1 MYLCIGFK
9 IEHHGPGRFPVKNKE
24 MNFEYFKIVC
34 EELAKSIGCTFKFYD
49 CTEFGW
55 FGGYFD
61 VDAFGGT
68 AAFVKYHNGV
78 WSNNDFA
85 FGSLSEA
92 LANVPEQVKEMAA
105 ARADVDFFQNY
116 D

>member
-1 MYLCIGFK
+1 MWLRLQPD
-9 IEHHGPGRFPVKNKE
+9 GPGRFPVKNKE
-24 MNFEYFKIVC
+24 MEKEYFKLVC
-34 EELAKSIGCTFKFYD
+34 EELANSIGCTFKFYD
-49 CTEFGW
+49 CPEYNW

-68 AAFVKYHNGV
+68 AAFVKFFGGNWY
-78 WSNNDFA
+78 NDDVR

-105 ARADVDFFQNY
+105 ARSDVDFFQNY

>member
-1 MYLCIGFK
+1 MSLHWIQIGY
-9 IEHHGPGRFPVKNKE
+9 HGPGRFPVKNNK
-24 MNFEYFKIVC
+24 MDKEYFKLVC
-34 EELAKSIGCTFKFYD
+34 EELANSLGCTFKFYD
-49 CTEFGW
+49 CPEYNW

-68 AAFVKYHNGV
+68 AAFVKFFDGNWY
-78 WSNNDFA
+78 NNDSC

-92 LANVPEQVKEMAA
+92 LVSVPGQVKEMAD
-105 ARADVDFFQNY
+105 ARTGVDFYENY

>member
-1 MYLCIGFK
+1 
-9 IEHHGPGRFPVKNKE
+9 

>member
-1 MYLCIGFK
+1 
-9 IEHHGPGRFPVKNKE
+9 
-24 MNFEYFKIVC
+24 MNYEYFKIVC
-34 EELAKSIGCTFKFYD
+34 EELAKSIGCTFKFFD
-49 CTEFGW
+49 CSEYGW

-61 VDAFGGT
+61 VDSFGGT
-68 AAFVKYHNGV
+68 AAFVKFFNGG

-92 LANVPEQVKEMAA
+92 LASVPKQVKEMAA